1 MNNTIELSQEK
12 QESLN
17 SIPVESFKEFN
28 VVQIQK
34 FQKILSVLNRYHNA
48 MMFKSQSKSQTQ
60 ISREKIE
67 KENPENLIVKVRKF
81 GDHEYVV
88 DAEIKNVV
96 RDTWIHV
103 DGIAQERKLVKDKPD
118 HPIFKI
124 ECLEDIY
131 NM

>member
-1 MNNTIELSQEK
+1 MNTIELSQEK
-12 QESLN
+12 QESIN

-28 VVQIQK
+28 VIQIKK
-34 FQKILSVLNRYHNA
+34 FQEILRILNQYYNTINYNN
-48 MMFKSQSKSQTQ
+48 KSQTQ
-60 ISREKIE
+60 VNRDRIE
-67 KENPENLIVKVRKF
+67 KENPENVILKVRKF
-81 GDHEYVV
+81 GSYEYLI

-96 RDTWIHV
+96 RDTWIHF
-103 DGIAQERKLVKDKPD
+103 DGIAEERKLIKDST